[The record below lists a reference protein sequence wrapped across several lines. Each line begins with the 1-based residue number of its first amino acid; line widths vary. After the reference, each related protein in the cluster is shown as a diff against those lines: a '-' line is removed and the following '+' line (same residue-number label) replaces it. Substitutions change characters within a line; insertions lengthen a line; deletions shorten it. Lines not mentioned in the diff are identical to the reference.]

1 MMKKPISV
9 TVRLMACPAA
19 LGMALHG
26 HPAAAADTGTDP
38 WSMRATL
45 QAVAGS
51 YNDADLRDSLYSGGF
66 FLGGDYLEQGGF
78 TAGYTYTEVDGK
90 GSGAGTFD
98 TLEENTFYLSGKLH
112 SYPDS
117 LPGRLTWRL
126 AGYLIK
132 DDSSGRGNQGG
143 GVYAGADADIGVLN
157 PIIAYMN
164 HEKSL
169 GLDLGYAYS
178 NYDYDGGDE
187 FQAHQITPTV
197 GFALGNPSNWLQ
209 LRLYYIHLSEDDANN
224 GNSDTTAVEAK
235 FTHWLA
241 PGAALGLHSVGL
253 NVVAGDRFLAV
264 DSDAAVVYT
273 LADEQQGA
281 VALNSVFNLS
291 QQTSVMLQVGYEK
304 YENRTLNNDYDSAYL
319 YLNLSH
325 KW

>member
-1 MMKKPISV
+1 
-9 TVRLMACPAA
+9 
-19 LGMALHG
+19 
-26 HPAAAADTGTDP
+26 
-38 WSMRATL
+38 MRATV
-45 QAVAGS
+45 QALAGS

-66 FLGGDYLEQGGF
+66 FLGGDYLEKGGF
-78 TAGYTYTEVDGK
+78 TAGYSYTEVDGK

-126 AGYLIK
+126 DGYFIK
-132 DDSSGRGNQGG
+132 DDSSGRGNNAGQDGT
-143 GVYAGADADIGVLN
+143 VYAGADADIDVLN
-157 PIIAYMN
+157 PIIAYLN

-169 GLDLGYAYS
+169 GLDLGYAFS

-197 GFALGNPSNWLQ
+197 GFALGGPSNWLQ
-209 LRLYYIHLSEDDANN
+209 LRGYYIHLSEDDIND
-224 GNSDTTAVEAK
+224 GNSDTTAVEAR

-241 PGAALGLHSVGL
+241 PGAPLGLHSVGL

-264 DSDAAVVYT
+264 DSNAAVVYT

-281 VALNSVFNLS
+281 VALNSVFSLS

-304 YENRTLNNDYDSAYL
+304 YENHALNNDYDSAYL

-325 KW
+325 QW